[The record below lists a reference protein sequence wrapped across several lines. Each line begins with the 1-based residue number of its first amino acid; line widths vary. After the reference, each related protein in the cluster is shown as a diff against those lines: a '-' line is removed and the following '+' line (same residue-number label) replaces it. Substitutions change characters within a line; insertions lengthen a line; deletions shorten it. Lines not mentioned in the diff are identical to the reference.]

1 MKEMKLISDNILG
14 NRIKYLRKNQN
25 IKQRELAFLLDI
37 HPSSI
42 SQYESGQRISNDE
55 LKIKIADFFKV
66 SVDYLIG
73 HTSKEAEN
81 IFKPI
86 SKHQRALLKTCEEL
100 NDDEIIKILE
110 YAELLCLKHHRKYKH

>member
-1 MKEMKLISDNILG
+1 MKKMKLISDNIFG
-14 NRIKYLRKNQN
+14 SRIKYLRKNQN

-42 SQYESGQRISNDE
+42 SQYESGQRIPNDE

-86 SKHQRALLKTCEEL
+86 SKHQRALLKTCEDL
-100 NDDEIIKILE
+100 NQIDFDKVIE
-110 YAELLCLKHHRKYKH
+110 YAELLSIKYKENI